1 VTTLRRA
8 LLLLPLLL
16 AAPPAAAADFET
28 GVAAAR
34 AENYPAALR
43 EWQPLAE
50 SGHRDA
56 QFNLGLLYENGL
68 GVARDDAEALRWYR
82 RAAEAGDAA
91 AQYNVGLFYAMGRG
105 VAPNDVQAYAWLSV
119 ALENGAEPTR
129 LLELLKKN
137 MSAQNLAQ
145 GMRLVEDVRG
155 QCKLP

>member
-1 VTTLRRA
+1 MRVPRRI
-8 LLLLPLLL
+8 LLLLLLL
-16 AAPPAAAADFET
+16 AAPPGALADFEA

-34 AENYPAALR
+34 AGDYAAALR
-43 EWQPLAE
+43 EWRPLAQ

-56 QFNLGLLYENGL
+56 QFNMGLLYENGL

-129 LLELLKKN
+129 LLGLLKKN
-137 MSAQNLAQ
+137 MSAQSLAQ
-145 GMRLVEDVRG
+145 GERLVEDVRG

>member
-1 VTTLRRA
+1 VPVPLRT
-8 LLLLPLLL
+8 LLLFLLL
-16 AAPPAAAADFET
+16 SVPLGAAADFEA

-34 AENYPAALR
+34 AEDYPRALR
-43 EWQPLAE
+43 EWQPLAQ

-56 QFNLGLLYENGL
+56 QFNLGLLYEHGL

-105 VAPNDVQAYAWLSV
+105 VAPNDVEAYAWLSV

-129 LLELLKKN
+129 LRDLLKKN
-137 MSAQNLAQ
+137 MSAQSLAR
-145 GMRLVEDVRG
+145 GERLLEEVRG

>member
-1 VTTLRRA
+1 MPTPRRT
-8 LLLLPLLL
+8 LLLLLLL
-16 AAPPAAAADFET
+16 AAPLGAFADFEA

-34 AENYPAALR
+34 AEDYPAALR
-43 EWQPLAE
+43 EWLPLAE
-50 SGHRDA
+50 TGHRDA
-56 QFNLGLLYENGL
+56 QFNLGLLFENGL

-129 LLELLKKN
+129 LLDLLKRN
-137 MSAQNLAQ
+137 MSAQSLAQ
-145 GMRLVEDVRG
+145 GMSLADEVRG